1 LDSHYGMDEHATEP
15 LLVDGGTYECPVN
28 SCKEPRS
35 SWASGLELIFAGKF
49 GGSCDIFIHV
59 YTCFYK
65 YLFSWHCHSS
75 KLRVWGRSSSASSA
89 GRLFAPASL
98 HKIDLQTQAIL
109 NIMQHRT
116 VNCIVLISFN
126 SPSASEI
133 ANNAGDVQEKSI
145 LNSWIFKKQI
155 DPEPQI
161 WPTATFKSGSRV
173 SSCFTP
179 GLENSMVGAGDVPRS
194 WKW

>member
-1 LDSHYGMDEHATEP
+1 MDSHYGMDEHATEP
-15 LLVDGGTYECPVN
+15 PLVDGGTYECPVN

-98 HKIDLQTQAIL
+98 HKVDLQTQAIL

-126 SPSASEI
+126 SSSASEI

-145 LNSWIFKKQI
+145 LNLQETNRSRASNLTYSHVQKRLQG
-155 DPEPQI
+155 QQLLY
-161 WPTATFKSGSRV
+161 AGSREFDGRRWW
-173 SSCFTP
+173 C
-179 GLENSMVGAGDVPRS
+179 A
-194 WKW
+194 